1 MARHELL
8 GGLVQVYKRRSISAA
23 VETGIAARRL
33 MAVDSGARCNG
44 SMRSG
49 FARLCQVL

>member
-1 MARHELL
+1 MSYSAEISRDNPTCLLFVIDQSGSMSDKMA
-8 GGLVQVYKRRSISAA
+8 
-23 VETGIAARRL
+23 T
-33 MAVDSGARCNG
+33 VDSGARCNG